1 MMLERFK
8 NFSPSD
14 FIFKIA
20 SEDAD
25 LEGFYEL
32 RRQIFCEEQG
42 GFELDD
48 FLEPDPFLWLF
59 AVCL

>member
-20 SEDAD
+20 SEDAY

-42 GFELDD
+42 VFELDD
-48 FLEPDPFLWLF
+48 CDLF
-59 AVCL
+59 DNAAIDGSCP